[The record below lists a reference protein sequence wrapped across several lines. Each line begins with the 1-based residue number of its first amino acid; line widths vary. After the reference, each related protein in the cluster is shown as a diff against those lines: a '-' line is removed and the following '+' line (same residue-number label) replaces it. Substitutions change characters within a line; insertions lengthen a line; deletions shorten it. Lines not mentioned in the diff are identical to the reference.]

1 MFSAKNHKICSCGQK
16 EGREATD
23 LVVGKL
29 QSTRALEVMIT
40 MRSSVQMK
48 KRISGHFLLAFPVQ
62 ESCLEVF
69 MPHCCVARVLSASI
83 LLIGLLL
90 LATGSS
96 LAQSAPDPAKKEA
109 PPVATP
115 KPGDTETT
123 YRIGVEDELQISV
136 WREPELSSIVVV
148 RPDGKITLPLIN
160 DIVVTGLTTDELQTM
175 LAQKLKNYV
184 NEPQVTVTV
193 RNIRSRKVY
202 IVGQALRQGS
212 FPLNGTKTVLELI
225 AEAGGLNAFAKSSS
239 IYVLRTID
247 GKKTKIPFDYKKAIS
262 GKIENVVLMPGDVLV
277 IP

>member
-1 MFSAKNHKICSCGQK
+1 M
-16 EGREATD
+16 
-23 LVVGKL
+23 
-29 QSTRALEVMIT
+29 
-40 MRSSVQMK
+40 MRSHIGLKERILNFSFLEFSVQEL
-48 KRISGHFLLAFPVQ
+48 SLEAFMRSRCIV
-62 ESCLEVF
+62 
-69 MPHCCVARVLSASI
+69 RTLSASMLTFF
-83 LLIGLLL
+83 LLILT
-90 LATGSS
+90 TGSS
-96 LAQSAPDPAKKEA
+96 PAQSAPDTTKKENVPTPA
-109 PPVATP
+109 P

-136 WREPELSSIVVV
+136 WREPELSSLVVV

-160 DIVVTGLTTDELQTM
+160 DIVVTGLTPDELQT
-175 LAQKLKNYV
+175 LLGQKLKTYV

-202 IVGQALRQGS
+202 IVGQAVRQGS

-225 AEAGGLNAFAKSSS
+225 AEAGGLNPFAKSSS

-262 GKIENVVLMPGDVLV
+262 GKTENVVLMPGDVLV

>member
-1 MFSAKNHKICSCGQK
+1 
-16 EGREATD
+16 
-23 LVVGKL
+23 
-29 QSTRALEVMIT
+29 
-40 MRSSVQMK
+40 MRSRCIV
-48 KRISGHFLLAFPVQ
+48 RT
-62 ESCLEVF
+62 
-69 MPHCCVARVLSASI
+69 LSASMLTFF
-83 LLIGLLL
+83 LLILT
-90 LATGSS
+90 TGSS
-96 LAQSAPDPAKKEA
+96 PAQSAPDTTKKENVPTPA
-109 PPVATP
+109 P

-136 WREPELSSIVVV
+136 WREPELSSLVVV

-160 DIVVTGLTTDELQTM
+160 DIVVTGLTPDELQT
-175 LAQKLKNYV
+175 LLGQKLKTYV

-202 IVGQALRQGS
+202 IVGQAVRQGS

-225 AEAGGLNAFAKSSS
+225 AEAGGLNPFAKSSS

-262 GKIENVVLMPGDVLV
+262 GKTENVVLMPGDVLV

>member
-1 MFSAKNHKICSCGQK
+1 M
-16 EGREATD
+16 
-23 LVVGKL
+23 
-29 QSTRALEVMIT
+29 T
-40 MRSSVQMK
+40 MRSSGQMK
-48 KRISGHFLLAFPVQ
+48 KQISGYFLVAFPVR
-62 ESCLEVF
+62 ESCLDVF
-69 MPHCCVARVLSASI
+69 MPYRCVARIFSTSI
-83 LLIGLLL
+83 LLIALLL
-90 LATGSS
+90 LATGAS
-96 LAQSAPDPAKKEA
+96 LAQSSPDPQKKES

-160 DIVVTGLTTDELQTM
+160 DIVVTGLTTDELQTT
-175 LAQKLKNYV
+175 LAQKLKTYV

-225 AEAGGLNAFAKSSS
+225 AEAGGLNAFAKSGS

-262 GKIENVVLMPGDVLV
+262 GKSENIVLMPGDVLV

>member
-1 MFSAKNHKICSCGQK
+1 M
-16 EGREATD
+16 
-23 LVVGKL
+23 
-29 QSTRALEVMIT
+29 M
-40 MRSSVQMK
+40 MRSHIGLKERILNFSFLEFSVQEL
-48 KRISGHFLLAFPVQ
+48 SLEAFMRSRWIV
-62 ESCLEVF
+62 
-69 MPHCCVARVLSASI
+69 RTLSASMLTFF
-83 LLIGLLL
+83 LLILT
-90 LATGSS
+90 TGSS
-96 LAQSAPDPAKKEA
+96 PAQSAPDTTKKENVPTPA
-109 PPVATP
+109 P

-136 WREPELSSIVVV
+136 WREPELSSLVVV

-160 DIVVTGLTTDELQTM
+160 DIVVTGLTPDELQT
-175 LAQKLKNYV
+175 LLGQKLKTYV

-202 IVGQALRQGS
+202 IVGQAVRQGS

-225 AEAGGLNAFAKSSS
+225 AEAGGLNPFAKSSS

-262 GKIENVVLMPGDVLV
+262 GKTENVVLMPGDVLV

>member
-1 MFSAKNHKICSCGQK
+1 MTHTFSLLGFVVNGFRL
-16 EGREATD
+16 EGFMRSGWIFRAMSASMLSLLALAAVSSAQSTSEAT
-23 LVVGKL
+23 
-29 QSTRALEVMIT
+29 
-40 MRSSVQMK
+40 
-48 KRISGHFLLAFPVQ
+48 
-62 ESCLEVF
+62 
-69 MPHCCVARVLSASI
+69 
-83 LLIGLLL
+83 
-90 LATGSS
+90 
-96 LAQSAPDPAKKEA
+96 KKEN
-109 PPVATP
+109 PSTPVP
-115 KPGDTETT
+115 KPGDTDTT

-136 WREPELSSIVVV
+136 WREPELSSQVVV

-160 DIVVTGLTTDELQTM
+160 DIVVTGLTTDELQTL
-175 LAQKLKNYV
+175 LAQKLKTFV

-225 AEAGGLNAFAKSSS
+225 AEAGGLNAFAKSGS

-262 GKIENVVLMPGDVLV
+262 GKSENVVLMPGDVLV